1 MPANRNVVFDVV
13 GTLVSYDR
21 IYSAIDTRLGPK
33 LREHGV
39 QPSFLGYT
47 WVEVAER
54 EYTYLSVSGA
64 YTPYATIF
72 EKIFHRMLYQAGI
85 ADPATVGT
93 DEDLAYIMQEY
104 ANLDLR
110 PGALECVQKLREAGF
125 TVWALTAGDL
135 NRVGAYLRNAGV
147 EMPSENLLSCDTAG
161 VGKPDP
167 GAYRPL
173 LERLKIE
180 GGEKPWF
187 AAAHMW
193 DVSAARRTGYVLIFF
208 L

>member
-1 MPANRNVVFDVV
+1 
-13 GTLVSYDR
+13 
-21 IYSAIDTRLGPK
+21 
-33 LREHGV
+33 
-39 QPSFLGYT
+39 
-47 WVEVAER
+47 
-54 EYTYLSVSGA
+54 
-64 YTPYATIF
+64 
-72 EKIFHRMLYQAGI
+72 MLYQAGI
-85 ADPATVGT
+85 ADPASVGT
-93 DEDLAYIMQEY
+93 DEGLAYIMQEY

-110 PGALECVQKLREAGF
+110 PGALECVQKLRDAGF

-173 LERLKIE
+173 LERLRTE

-193 DVSAARRTGYVLIFF
+193 DVSAARRTGFKGA
-208 L
+208 